1 MEQKKLTVADIDKVR
16 HIEGF
21 PIARDEDIIALSRP
35 PYYTACPNPF
45 IGDFIR
51 EHGTP
56 YDEATDDY
64 HREPFAADVSE
75 GKNDPIYNAHSY
87 HTKVPHKAIMR
98 YILHYTKPG
107 DIVFDGFCG
116 TGMTGVAAQMCGC
129 PDPAFKAQVEQEL
142 AGVRWGAR
150 RAILNDLS
158 PAATFI
164 AHNYTAA
171 VDAYA
176 FFEEARK
183 ILSECEKE
191 CGWVYETQHIDMQG
205 RASTGIDGKSVKG
218 RINYVVLSDVL
229 ICPSCSGELVY
240 WNVGIKDGNVV
251 TSFVCPHCGAT
262 LKKNDCTRKV
272 ESNFD
277 TSLNE
282 MKEQIVKVPVLISYS
297 IGKHK
302 YTKIPDE
309 FDSQV
314 IDRITAMSIPY
325 WHPTT
330 LMMNKG
336 ANWGDTW
343 RAGYHHG
350 ITNVHH
356 FFTKRNLYVLSCL
369 FAKASQSI
377 YSNQL
382 YWLYTSIL
390 IKTASKLHNI
400 GLKNGK
406 INLAGQ
412 MPNSLY
418 VSSSIA
424 ERNLFILLSGKV
436 DDIMA
441 AFKQKK
447 DGTSVI
453 INCGDAGTL
462 PNIPTSSVDYIFTDP
477 PFGDNLMYSELSFIW
492 EAWLKVMTQ
501 NEHEAIVAPSQNKRT
516 PEYAALM
523 TAAFREFYRILK
535 PNHWITVE
543 FHNSKNA
550 IWNALQESLQVA
562 GFIISDVRTINKQQG
577 SKNQMTSASAVQQD
591 LVISAYKPR
600 ESFVREFQEKAG
612 DPEMAWEFVRQH
624 LENVPVAPD
633 GNHDG
638 KIDLVAERCD
648 YLLFDRMVAWHIM
661 HGIPV
666 PMDAHT
672 FYEGLRTR
680 FLQRDGMFFLPD
692 QVAEYDEKRLH
703 MELDTQQLSFVV
715 TDEKSAIGWL
725 NYMLTEKPMTYQ
737 ELQPLYLQELHQN
750 KREALP
756 ELLDLLRDNFLQDD
770 KGRWYVPDLNN
781 AADLAKLRTKKLVK
795 EFYDS
800 YATGRGKLKV
810 FRLEAIRAGF
820 DDCWSQRDY
829 KTIVSVGDRLPEDVL
844 QEDQA
849 LLMYYDNACNMVGI

>member
-1 MEQKKLTVADIDKVR
+1 MEQRQLTIADIDKVR

-21 PIARDEDIIALSRP
+21 PIAKDEDIIALSRP

-64 HREPFAADVSE
+64 HCEPFAADVSE

-87 HTKVPHKAIMR
+87 HTKVPYRAIMR

-116 TGMTGVAAQMCGC
+116 TGMTGVAAYMCGH
-129 PDPAFKAQVEQEL
+129 PDPAFKAQMEHESASVQ
-142 AGVRWGAR
+142 WGNR
-150 RAILNDLS
+150 LAILNDLS
-158 PAATFI
+158 PAATFLS
-164 AHNYTAA
+164 HNFNACSGSN
-171 VDAYA
+171 D
-176 FFEEARK
+176 FEKEASS
-183 ILSECEKE
+183 ILSAVEAKL
-191 CGWVYETQHIDMQG
+191 GWMYETQHVDSNGVPIIG
-205 RASTGIDGKSVKG
+205 LDGKPIMA
-218 RINYVVLSDVL
+218 RINYAIWSDVFV
-229 ICPSCSGELVY
+229 CPSCSKEMVY
-240 WNVGIKDGNVV
+240 WEPTDGFDMHAPQDKMVCLNCGCVANRNSCNKAIV
-251 TSFVCPHCGAT
+251 TIH
-262 LKKNDCTRKV
+262 
-272 ESNFD
+272 D
-277 TSLNE
+277 TISDHSIME
-282 MKEQIVKVPVLISYS
+282 VKTKLVRINYS
-297 IGKHK
+297 IG
-302 YTKIPDE
+302 
-309 FDSQV
+309 
-314 IDRITAMSIPY
+314 
-325 WHPTT
+325 
-330 LMMNKG
+330 
-336 ANWGDTW
+336 
-343 RAGYHHG
+343 
-350 ITNVHH
+350 
-356 FFTKRNLYVLSCL
+356 TKRFQKKPDQHDLDVLRQIETYTLDKWVPYAVLREGYNTEQPKKSHYL
-369 FAKASQSI
+369 FRIHQFYYKRALIFLSEIYARCKDDNRLMFWFTSALPKLTKMNRYMPQHGSRALVGPMAGTYYIAPLRVENEVISQ
-377 YSNQL
+377 YEFQL
-382 YWLYTSIL
+382 KKIAQVN
-390 IKTASKLHNI
+390 IKSGN
-400 GLKNGK
+400 
-406 INLAGQ
+406 
-412 MPNSLY
+412 Y
-418 VSSSIA
+418 VSTGSLTQCS
-424 ERNLFILLSGKV
+424 
-436 DDIMA
+436 
-441 AFKQKK
+441 
-447 DGTSVI
+447 
-453 INCGDAGTL
+453 TL
-462 PNIPTSSVDYIFTDP
+462 PARSIDYIFTDP
-477 PFGDNLMYSELSFIW
+477 PFGGNLNYSELSALW
-492 EAWLKVMTQ
+492 ENWLKVET
-501 NEHEAIVAPSQNKRT
+501 NNHDEAIVNSVQKKGII
-516 PEYAALM
+516 EYQELI
-523 TAAFREFYRILK
+523 TKCFREYYRVLK
-535 PNHWITVE
+535 PNRWITVE
-543 FHNSKNA
+543 FHNSQDAVWNA
-550 IWNALQESLQVA
+550 IQYAISSA
-562 GFIISDVRTINKQQG
+562 GFVIADVRILDKQRGTIKQL
-577 SKNQMTSASAVQQD
+577 STYTAVKKD
-591 LVISAYKPR
+591 LVISAYKPL
-600 ESFVREFQEKAG
+600 ESFVTRFAMNAG

-638 KIDLVAERCD
+638 KIDLVAERYD

-756 ELLDLLRDNFLQDD
+756 ELLDLLRDNFLLDD

-800 YATGRGKLKV
+800 YAAGRGKLKV

-849 LLMYYDNACNMVGI
+849 LLMYYDNASNMV